1 MHIRDETEHL
11 FPLLSQRCTEEDAI
25 DTAINRIR
33 ADQCE
38 AMILLPDLR
47 ALLVDCLDTGAAPNA
62 DQRALLTRFAAHVRR
77 HLVAENAILLPIARA
92 RLSRSDLRSLSR
104 HMRTRRGFPTR
115 REHPTLNDRL
125 RRNRDS
131 SFRRRHRSRPVSP
144 ALPHFRYL
152 NPSGSA
158 VRTAGSGEC
167 RRWPRSGRSPCPSH
181 HGERDPLPGHKS
193 SFNDIWRMRW
203 DSNPRNLSVRWFS
216 RPVPSTARPLIRRRN
231 SGPVPSSTRPRV
243 R

>member
-1 MHIRDETEHL
+1 MSGAIWWPRTPSSCRSPARG
-11 FPLLSQRCTEEDAI
+11 FQGPICGRC
-25 DTAINRIR
+25 R
-33 ADQCE
+33 ATCGP
-38 AMILLPDLR
+38 A
-47 ALLVDCLDTGAAPNA
+47 G
-62 DQRALLTRFAAHVRR
+62 
-77 HLVAENAILLPIARA
+77 
-92 RLSRSDLRSLSR
+92 
-104 HMRTRRGFPTR
+104 GFPTR